1 MDNLYSKIFLKGDG
15 VKSLLFHTVPP
26 KKNMFSKFVSPLFI
40 RLHTVF
46 HFSKIAF
53 LDDLQER
60 IPGRPPGTRSWET
73 SRKTLLK

>member
-1 MDNLYSKIFLKGDG
+1 MDSLSPKKNLEGGG

-26 KKNMFSKFVSPLFI
+26 YNKNMVSKFVSRHFI
-40 RLHTVF
+40 RMHTVF

-60 IPGRPPGTRSWET
+60 VPGRPPGTRS
-73 SRKTLLK
+73 